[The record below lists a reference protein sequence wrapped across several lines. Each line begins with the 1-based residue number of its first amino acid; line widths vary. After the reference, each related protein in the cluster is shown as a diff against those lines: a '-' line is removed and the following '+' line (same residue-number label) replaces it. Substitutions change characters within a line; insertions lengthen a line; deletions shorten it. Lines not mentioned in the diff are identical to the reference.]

1 VPAGPHLRSI
11 YEIRMSLE
19 EIRDA
24 IRFDDPLTETTGA
37 GSDPAIEVVISQPG
51 STPER
56 LALGLDAVEQPS
68 DESDDGP
75 TGEPAVAFEVPP
87 RTTDADVRSALG
99 RDRLHEIDRV
109 FQLRGSDAYGWYTT
123 FHQKRVQYGV
133 HIPFEG
139 ILAFVVH
146 ALAEVNV
153 PLDRKLDLAFHAILR
168 HELFHFNVDCMAANW
183 ELATGAA
190 LYWKGKDRYRQPL
203 GYVQLEEALANAYM
217 LRGFKNPNRLLSNSG
232 GAYEALKRFCARQP
246 AGYKDGARYVR
257 TRGDY
262 YESYFGQCFEL
273 SDMYQHESSS
283 TWTSPET
290 LDALIF
296 YPDLIRIDWTR
307 CPVII
312 VDEHNLRDALGITI
326 TYFEMVKSIEETA
339 DFVKSYRKLD
349 RRLQK
354 LWTIRKQDLARS
366 TALKSLDFKQ
376 WKTEGSDVYS
386 VRLDG
391 NYRAHL
397 RYDRGR
403 TTWYAE
409 GIGNHKAMGH
419 G

>member
-1 VPAGPHLRSI
+1 
-11 YEIRMSLE
+11 
-19 EIRDA
+19 
-24 IRFDDPLTETTGA
+24 
-37 GSDPAIEVVISQPG
+37 
-51 STPER
+51 
-56 LALGLDAVEQPS
+56 
-68 DESDDGP
+68 
-75 TGEPAVAFEVPP
+75 
-87 RTTDADVRSALG
+87 
-99 RDRLHEIDRV
+99 
-109 FQLRGSDAYGWYTT
+109 
-123 FHQKRVQYGV
+123 
-133 HIPFEG
+133 
-139 ILAFVVH
+139 
-146 ALAEVNV
+146 
-153 PLDRKLDLAFHAILR
+153 
-168 HELFHFNVDCMAANW
+168 
-183 ELATGAA
+183 
-190 LYWKGKDRYRQPL
+190 
-203 GYVQLEEALANAYM
+203 
-217 LRGFKNPNRLLSNSG
+217 
-232 GAYEALKRFCARQP
+232 
-246 AGYKDGARYVR
+246 
-257 TRGDY
+257 
-262 YESYFGQCFEL
+262 
-273 SDMYQHESSS
+273 MYQHESSS

-312 VDEHNLRDALGITI
+312 VDEHNLRDALGITLS
-326 TYFEMVKSIEETA
+326 YFEMVKSIEETA